1 MLKKKQEQKQRQ
13 KALLMQLMEKIK
25 IYQTKK

>member
-13 KALLMQLMEKIK
+13 KVLLMQLMKKIK